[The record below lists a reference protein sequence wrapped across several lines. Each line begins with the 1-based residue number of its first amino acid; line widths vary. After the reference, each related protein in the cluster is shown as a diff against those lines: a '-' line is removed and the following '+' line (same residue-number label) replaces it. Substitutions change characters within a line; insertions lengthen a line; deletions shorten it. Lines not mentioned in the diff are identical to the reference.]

1 MAHSAVR
8 RLPPLWFELLIICAL
23 GAGMSVA
30 MNLAR
35 SEPVPWVADF
45 AAQDRRE
52 ALRKGLE
59 TIDAHAGMTM
69 LGKSGVIFIDA
80 RTPDEY
86 SLRRV
91 AGAKNL
97 PQEAIYGD
105 LDAAAKA
112 IGLTTEDR
120 IVVYCGGFLCD
131 KSKELAEALRTAGY
145 PYVTI
150 MTDGFDGWLA
160 VGGPTEGGA

>member
-1 MAHSAVR
+1 MAHGAAR
-8 RLPPLWFELLIICAL
+8 RLPPLWLELAVICVL

-30 MNLAR
+30 MNMAR
-35 SEPVPWVADF
+35 EEPVPWVADF

-59 TIDAHAGMTM
+59 TIDAHGGVSM
-69 LGKSGVIFIDA
+69 LGKPGVVFIDA
-80 RTPDEY
+80 RTAEEY

-91 AGAKNL
+91 AGARNL
-97 PQEAIYGD
+97 PQEAMYGD

-112 IGLTTEDR
+112 LGLSAEDR
-120 IVVYCGGFLCD
+120 LVVYCDGFLCD

-145 PYVTI
+145 TYVTI